1 MTTGNKG
8 VDMEIEMYEKK
19 KKKHLQHLKGLII
32 QNN

>member
-19 KKKHLQHLKGLII
+19 KKTVATFKRSHNPK
-32 QNN
+32 